1 MECPVARRL
10 GDFRGLPRDF
20 LAGRTSN
27 HEKHLDKFFKIFV
40 LSVLVTGPSDLTQ
53 SRKSRVLRK
62 EVSF

>member
-1 MECPVARRL
+1 MEGPVARRL
-10 GDFRGLPRDF
+10 RDFRGLPYDS
-20 LAGRTSN
+20 LAGRTSSRK
-27 HEKHLDKFFKIFV
+27 KHLDKFVKIFV